1 MGRMRIMMAEA
12 VAGPKGAA
20 REISPDFK
28 IILVEDDHDLRQS
41 LADYLRLRN
50 MQVTEAPSGIAFY
63 KALRQERY
71 DIAVLDVNLPDVSGF
86 ELARD
91 LATQREMGIIL
102 LTARTGRDDRVR
114 GYAEGADLYLT
125 KPVDTEELAL
135 AILNLGRRMRHGP
148 VAAENARPA
157 SVVEA
162 FRTAAWR
169 LDRQTQMLRS
179 PDSRSVK
186 LSVREMIL
194 LEHLA
199 ARLDETVSR
208 DLIMGLF
215 GHARIDP
222 ESRRFDAFLARL
234 RSKLKAAGME
244 CPLQVVHS
252 AGVRLVKQ
260 IDVV

>member
-1 MGRMRIMMAEA
+1 MGWMHIMMAEA
-12 VAGPKGAA
+12 AAGPKGAA
-20 REISPDFK
+20 QEFSRDFK

-50 MQVTEAPSGIAFY
+50 IHVTEAPSGIAFY

-91 LATQREMGIIL
+91 LAAQPGMGIIL

-135 AILNLGRRMRHGP
+135 AILNLGRRMRRGSD
-148 VAAENARPA
+148 EPA
-157 SVVEA
+157 GGRGATVVEA
-162 FRTAAWR
+162 PDGAGWR

-179 PDSRSVK
+179 PDTRSVK
-186 LSVREMIL
+186 LSVREVIL
-194 LEHLA
+194 IEHLA
-199 ARLDETVSR
+199 ARPDETVSR

-222 ESRRFDAFLARL
+222 ESRRFDALLARL

-252 AGVRLVKQ
+252 AGVRLVKR
-260 IDVV
+260 IDIV

>member
-1 MGRMRIMMAEA
+1 MMMAEA
-12 VAGPKGAA
+12 MVGPEGTTQ
-20 REISPDFK
+20 EVSQDFK

-50 MQVTEAPSGIAFY
+50 LRVTEAPSGIAFY
-63 KALRQERY
+63 KALRNERY

-91 LATQREMGIIL
+91 LAAQPEMGIIL
-102 LTARTGRDDRVR
+102 LTARTGREDRVR

-135 AILNLGRRMRHGP
+135 AILNLGRRMRRRSDET
-148 VAAENARPA
+148 ANARGGAAIAAP
-157 SVVEA
+157 EG
-162 FRTAAWR
+162 TAWR
-169 LDRQTQMLRS
+169 LDRQTQTLCS
-179 PDSRSVK
+179 PDTRSVK
-186 LSVREMIL
+186 LSVREVVL

-199 ARLDETVSR
+199 ARPDETVSR

-222 ESRRFDAFLARL
+222 ESRRFDALLARL
-234 RSKLKAAGME
+234 RSKLKTAGME
-244 CPLQVVHS
+244 SPLQVVHG
-252 AGVRLVKQ
+252 AGVRLVRP
-260 IDVV
+260 IGIV